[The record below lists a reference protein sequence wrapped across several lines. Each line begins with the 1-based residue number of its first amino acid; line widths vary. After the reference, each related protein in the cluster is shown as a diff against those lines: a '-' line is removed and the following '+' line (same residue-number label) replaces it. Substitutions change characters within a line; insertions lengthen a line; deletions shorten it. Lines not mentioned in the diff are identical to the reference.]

1 MGFAPL
7 VALVGLVFGMISIK
21 LMSIVEN
28 AQIVIVKGVKK
39 TNRLRPESLQGIRSK
54 KIVAFAIS
62 SHKLLF
68 LRIGILF
75 FSRISS
81 IIFIAEA
88 MYPEKIVEGAA
99 FAMMKT
105 VVISNR
111 IRVATVRNGRHAIH
125 KVKRKNNKVN
135 DNGAFSN
142 KR

>member
-7 VALVGLVFGMISIK
+7 VALVGLVFGMIAIK

-28 AQIVIVKGVKK
+28 AQIVVVKGVRKS
-39 TNRLRPESLQGIRSK
+39 NRLRRESLKGIKSK

-62 SHKLLF
+62 THKLLF
-68 LRIGILF
+68 LRISISF
-75 FSRISS
+75 FVRISS

-88 MYPEKIVEGAA
+88 MFPEKIVEGAA

-111 IRVATVRNGRHAIH
+111 IRVATVRNGRYTIQ
-125 KVKRKNNKVN
+125 KIRMKNNNVN
-135 DNGAFSN
+135 DNGAYE
-142 KR
+142 K